1 MGQKHSL
8 EDDLIQFRL
17 TSKQMQRSSKKCDKN
32 METQKQK
39 LTKAM
44 KEGNMEGARIYAQNV
59 IREKNQSLNFL
70 RLGSRIDAVASRLET
85 AIRMQDVNKA
95 MVMTVKGMSN
105 AMKSMQVDQIAST
118 MADFEK
124 NFEDM
129 DVRSGY
135 MESTMQNT
143 TSMST
148 PPEEVD
154 NLMKVA
160 YTGTTRYAGFFMLVN
175 TRCVLCRWWRTRR
188 AWRSRHRW
196 RPPGPAQCNTSSP
209 RPPTKVRTRC
219 SCVWERKQ
227 AYQYLC
233 AAADPASELEAR
245 LAALRG

>member
-1 MGQKHSL
+1 MGAKHSL

-17 TSKQMQRSSKKCDKN
+17 TSKQMLRSAKKCDKN
-32 METQKQK
+32 QELQKQK

-70 RLGSRIDAVASRLET
+70 RLASRIDAVASRLET

-105 AMKSMQVDQIAST
+105 AMKSMEVEQIAKT
-118 MADFEK
+118 MQDFEK

-143 TSMST
+143 TSMAT

-154 NLMKVA
+154 TLMKVH
-160 YTGTTRYAGFFMLVN
+160 
-175 TRCVLCRWWRTRR
+175 C
-188 AWRSRHRW
+188 
-196 RPPGPAQCNTSSP
+196 
-209 RPPTKVRTRC
+209 
-219 SCVWERKQ
+219 
-227 AYQYLC
+227 
-233 AAADPASELEAR
+233 
-245 LAALRG
+245 